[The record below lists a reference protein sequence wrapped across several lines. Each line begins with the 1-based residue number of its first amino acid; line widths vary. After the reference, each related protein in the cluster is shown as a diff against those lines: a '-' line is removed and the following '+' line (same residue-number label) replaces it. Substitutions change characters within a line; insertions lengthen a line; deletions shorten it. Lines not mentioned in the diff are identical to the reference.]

1 MSQNIASKLAAVV
14 IAVVMNVIILGG
26 ICYLFDSPSY
36 AGPTSAHIQR
46 YTTDLPPA
54 IV

>member
-26 ICYLFDSPSY
+26 VCYLFESPAY
-36 AGPTSAHIQR
+36 AAPASAHLQSGA
-46 YTTDLPPA
+46 TNLPTES
-54 IV
+54 V

>member
-26 ICYLFDSPSY
+26 VCYLFASPSY
-36 AGPTSAHIQR
+36 AGPSSAHVQSD
-46 YTTDLPPA
+46 TTDLPPA

>member
-26 ICYLFDSPSY
+26 VCYLFDSPAY
-36 AGPTSAHIQR
+36 AAPASAQLQSDATHLPTAR
-46 YTTDLPPA
+46 
-54 IV
+54 V